1 VLHQRMIRAARRV
14 PRPYR
19 RRAVQRS
26 CGKTWFIDRI
36 AADLALAKIRSHGV
50 ARAKDPLRSYHCPRC
65 HGWHLTSAPA
75 RRDHSAAP
83 KATRRH

>member
-1 VLHQRMIRAARRV
+1 MLHQRMIRTVQRV
-14 PRPYR
+14 PRSLR

-36 AADLALAKIRSHGV
+36 AADLALARICSHGV

-75 RRDHSAAP
+75 RRDHDAAP
-83 KATRRH
+83 KITRRH